1 MIEKIKSTKVYLGFK
16 KLFSDLKPMTF
27 KERCDH
33 MWTYYKEYLL
43 ILVFLFMAVGLVVS
57 VLEARNKDV
66 LVAGMIVNVSVEQ
79 RGMNYLTK
87 DYAAYLGATSKN
99 QVAEVD
105 YTSFG
110 DPLDPENGTNS
121 YYASQILPS
130 RVAGEMLDYMI
141 LDKFAMEF
149 YIPQEVYADLSQ
161 FFTEEELA
169 ALAEE
174 NRVIYAM
181 QEGDTERWPIA
192 IDITDLPFVKDMI
205 GAEKV
210 YFALSGNSPRPD
222 MCRHVW
228 QYLHD
233 WKTPEQSWN

>member
-1 MIEKIKSTKVYLGFK
+1 MIEKFKQTKFYLGFQ
-16 KLFSDLKPMTF
+16 KLMSDLKPMTF
-27 KERCDH
+27 RERCDH

-43 ILVFLFMAVGLVVS
+43 VLVFVFMAVGLVVS
-57 VLEARNKDV
+57 IVKQQNKEV
-66 LVAGMIVNVSVEQ
+66 LVSGMIINLSVEQ

-87 DYAAYLGATSKN
+87 DYAAYLGATSEN

-105 YTSFG
+105 YTNFG
-110 DPLDPENGTNS
+110 DPLDPENGSNS

-130 RVAGEMLDYMI
+130 RVAGQMLDYMI
-141 LDKFAMEF
+141 LDKFAMEY
-149 YIPQEVYADLSQ
+149 YIAQEVYADLSK

-169 ALAEE
+169 ELAAED
-174 NRVIYAM
+174 RVIYAM

-192 IDITDLPFVKDMI
+192 IDITDMLFVKDMI

-210 YFALSGNSPRPD
+210 YFALSGSTPRPE

-228 QYLHD
+228 QYLHE